1 MYWISRIRSAYI
13 LLAVILIWP
22 PSFSAFA
29 NPPAKVIFDTDIS
42 SDVDDVGAVAVL
54 HALARKGKVNI
65 LAMMVSSGDPWS
77 GPCLDALNTW
87 FGRPDIPIGVIGE
100 PAVTHE
106 SKYTKEI
113 ASVYPNDLKIREN
126 APDSVDLYRQV
137 LASQPDNSVII
148 ITVGYLT
155 NLKNLLNSGPDSVS
169 PLTGTDLVRKK
180 VKQLVCMGGQYPEG
194 REWNF
199 YQDSRATSDVVKN
212 WPRPIIFIG
221 YESGLS
227 VTTGSGL
234 KRIAG
239 SNPISRSYELY
250 NNMSDRPSWDQL
262 AVLFGATQTD
272 PEAGSNE
279 TFKILRG
286 VNNVVHD
293 GSNQW
298 GYQDDGRDGY
308 LVLLASETKLKVL
321 VEDLMIEAVEHV
333 LSFR

>member
-1 MYWISRIRSAYI
+1 MVENSRTSPLYI
-13 LLAVILIWP
+13 VIFTILIWFP
-22 PSFSAFA
+22 CLSALA
-29 NPPAKVIFDTDIS
+29 ASPVKVIFDTDIS
-42 SDVDDVGAVAVL
+42 SDVYDVGAVAVL
-54 HALARKGKVNI
+54 HVLANKSKVDI
-65 LAMMVSSGDPWS
+65 LATMVSSGDPWS
-77 GPCLDALNTW
+77 GSCLDALNTW
-87 FGRPDIPIGVIGE
+87 FGRPEIPVGVIKE
-100 PAVTHE
+100 PTVTHE
-106 SKYTKEI
+106 SKYTMEI
-113 ASVYPNDLKIREN
+113 ASTYSHSLKKTEN
-126 APDSVDLYRQV
+126 ASAAVELYRKV
-137 LASQPDNSVII
+137 LSNQPDGSVTI

-212 WPRPIIFIG
+212 WPRPILFIG

-272 PEAGSNE
+272 PEAGGNE
-279 TFKILRG
+279 TFKVIRG

-298 GYQDDGRDGY
+298 DYQDDGRDGY
-308 LVLLASETKLKVL
+308 VVLLASEAKLKVL